1 MVWRLTK
8 SGNLRSAGK
17 GGGLSARPTTYRRP
31 PRASRYSTQSGCPME
46 AASCRESPLVVLV
59 DGLDVQVPGVN
70 QIGQD
75 VPAAVARNVCRRVSR
90 AGPAKPARP
99 VAYSSSHPAP
109 TSTPAADAEAQSGPP
124 ARVRRERPATLPRAH
139 PAPSGPRLRDPPPAP
154 PCLSGP
160 FPRRPDLPP
169 QPSGSGLTTRP
180 TGRRELRRGDYRPH
194 WFHFEEKD

>member
-1 MVWRLTK
+1 MMFCRG
-8 SGNLRSAGK
+8 SLRGYGVEADQEWESKIGRK
-17 GGGLSARPTTYRRP
+17 GWGSVCKAHHLPAA

-109 TSTPAADAEAQSGPP
+109 TSTPAADAEAQSWPP

-169 QPSGSGLTTRP
+169 P
-180 TGRRELRRGDYRPH
+180 TLRFRADHATHGPPRT
-194 WFHFEEKD
+194 